1 MNQYIHFFLQIRP
14 LPLAKLMIAIA
25 LGLGTLSLRLL
36 HTGLRVLKDSKGFKL
51 ESEREMQR
59 LDFTSDF
66 D

>member
-1 MNQYIHFFLQIRP
+1 
-14 LPLAKLMIAIA
+14 MIAIA